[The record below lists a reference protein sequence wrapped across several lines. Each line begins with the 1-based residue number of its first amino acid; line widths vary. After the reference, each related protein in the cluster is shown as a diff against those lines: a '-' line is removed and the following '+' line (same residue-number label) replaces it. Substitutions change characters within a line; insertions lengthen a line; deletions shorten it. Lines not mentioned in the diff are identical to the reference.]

1 MSIAAKMVRVEFP
14 LAFYT
19 NPLPG
24 HVKFAKAV
32 ESAGAALRGFRIQY
46 SKKDDDHNI
55 FAHQISVEI
64 DKIDGDVVNF
74 NVFFKVRDDTASHHA
89 FTGAVEVVVIAR
101 FLERH

>member
-19 NPLPG
+19 NPLPS
-24 HVKFAKAV
+24 HAKFAKPVA
-32 ESAGAALRGFRIQY
+32 SAEAALRGFRIQY

-55 FAHQISVEI
+55 FVQHISVQIVDI
-64 DKIDGDVVNF
+64 DRDVVNF
-74 NVFFKVRDDTASHHA
+74 KVFFNVQDDTEDQHA

-101 FLERH
+101 LID

>member
-24 HVKFAKAV
+24 HAKFAKRVTSA
-32 ESAGAALRGFRIQY
+32 ESALRGFRIQY
-46 SKKDDDHNI
+46 SKNDDDHNI
-55 FAHQISVEI
+55 FVHGISVQILNI
-64 DKIDGDVVNF
+64 DEDVVNF
-74 NVFFKVRDDTASHHA
+74 TIFFNVQDDTEDQHA

-101 FLERH
+101 LSD

>member
-24 HVKFAKAV
+24 HAKFAKHVSDADV
-32 ESAGAALRGFRIQY
+32 VLRGFRIQY
-46 SKKDDDHNI
+46 SKKDGDHNI
-55 FAHQISVEI
+55 FVHQIFVQMGDI
-64 DKIDGDVVNF
+64 DDDVVNF
-74 NVFFKVRDDTASHHA
+74 KVFFKVQDDTESQHA

-101 FLERH
+101 LND

>member
-1 MSIAAKMVRVEFP
+1 MSFAAKVVRVEFP

-24 HVKFAKAV
+24 HAKFAKPVA
-32 ESAGAALRGFRIQY
+32 SAEAALRGFRIQY

-55 FAHQISVEI
+55 FVHQISVQIGDI
-64 DKIDGDVVNF
+64 DEDVVNF
-74 NVFFKVRDDTASHHA
+74 KVFFKIQDDTDSQDA

-101 FLERH
+101 LHD

>member
-1 MSIAAKMVRVEFP
+1 MSFAAKVVRVEFP

-24 HVKFAKAV
+24 HAKFAKPVATA
-32 ESAGAALRGFRIQY
+32 EAALRGFRIQY

-55 FAHQISVEI
+55 FVHQISVQIGDIEH
-64 DKIDGDVVNF
+64 DVVNF
-74 NVFFKVRDDTASHHA
+74 KVFFKVQDDTDSQDA

-101 FLERH
+101 LHD

>member
-24 HVKFAKAV
+24 HAKFAKSVSRAEV
-32 ESAGAALRGFRIQY
+32 ALRGFRIQY

-55 FAHQISVEI
+55 FVHGISVQIVDIER
-64 DKIDGDVVNF
+64 DVVNF
-74 NVFFKVRDDTASHHA
+74 RVFFNVQDDTESQHA
-89 FTGAVEVVVIAR
+89 FTGAVEVVVIA
-101 FLERH
+101 LLND